1 MALNA
6 AVAAAIFCDNR
17 SYVARCPIKR
27 RRIFVTI
34 LPPFVVNFSSPD
46 EHRLLHSPKSAS
58 LTAMTSSLCALP
70 RLRLASCTLLIL
82 AANCAGQAVAP
93 TAANLAPAITADVTL
108 FKYDTSTPLE
118 VREAGTEQRGAATV
132 RDLSFVSDGERIKAY
147 LVAPTA
153 PGPHAAVLWVHWLGE
168 PATTNRTE
176 FLAEAVDLAAHGVVS
191 VLVDTMW
198 AKPKWYQ
205 TRVPEEDFATSIHQ
219 TIALRRAM
227 DLLLAQPG
235 ADAKRVALVG
245 HDFGAMYGALAG
257 AADRR
262 AKTYVFMTP
271 TPHFIDWALF
281 GPKPKSPE
289 EFKAQLARIDPVAFV
304 PLLAPASVFYQFGST
319 DNYVPAPRTLEFY
332 AATGPHKQMATY
344 VAGHDLHT
352 PLDNADRRA
361 WLMRELELK

>member
-1 MALNA
+1 MQPPAPLRASLILLSLLGLAAPGLAQNA
-6 AVAAAIFCDNR
+6 TPAAA
-17 SYVARCPIKR
+17 A
-27 RRIFVTI
+27 
-34 LPPFVVNFSSPD
+34 
-46 EHRLLHSPKSAS
+46 
-58 LTAMTSSLCALP
+58 
-70 RLRLASCTLLIL
+70 
-82 AANCAGQAVAP
+82 
-93 TAANLAPAITADVTL
+93 TADVTL
-108 FKYDTSTPLE
+108 FKYDATAPLDVQE
-118 VREAGTEQRGAATV
+118 IGVEPRGGAAV
-132 RDLSFVSDGERIKAY
+132 HDISFVADGERIKAY

-205 TRVPEEDFATSIHQ
+205 TRVPEQDYATSIHQ

-227 DLLLAQPG
+227 DLLLSQPG
-235 ADAKRVALVG
+235 ADAKRVGFVG

-257 AADRR
+257 AADKR

-271 TPHFIDWALF
+271 TPHFINWALF

-289 EFKAQLARIDPVAFV
+289 EFKAQLAKIDPLIFV
-304 PLLAPASVFYQFGST
+304 PLLAPASVFYQFGSK
-319 DNYVPAPRTLEFY
+319 DGYVPAPQTLEFY
-332 AATGPHKQMATY
+332 AATGARKQMATY
-344 VAGHDLHT
+344 DAEHELHT
-352 PLDNADRRA
+352 PLDNADRKA